1 MIIFYCFPFIY
12 LQKILSI
19 YWNYILKKIFILYCE
34 VKKKC
39 SFLLTCVRTNYPFP
53 PLIHTQIFSLSGA
66 ILLLDAAFEHTKV
79 FCNSRSILCRITYRI
94 IFSRGMFLCFTQKYN
109 TTTTTTTTLK
119 EIVLLVVYVYLI
131 ERFSSLSIKIT

>member
-19 YWNYILKKIFILYCE
+19 HTLKKIFILYCE

-94 IFSRGMFLCFTQKYN
+94 IFSRGMFLRFTHKYN
-109 TTTTTTTTLK
+109 TTTTTTTLK

-131 ERFSSLSIKIT
+131 ERLSSLSIKIT